1 MVIEGKHMEILK
13 KVLAITSFGLI
24 LTLFFIPTQVGA
36 TDCSSGCTS
45 CTEASKTCT
54 DCTAQNCTDYCHLI
68 NLKCSGIASPSNQ
81 VCICNPIQAT
91 EFEGIIDNIID
102 FIFKIALVLAPLMV
116 VIGGVLLVTS
126 GGNAQQIT
134 QAKNLI
140 LWTAIG
146 FFILLLAKGI
156 LSLIEQILGVR

>member
-1 MVIEGKHMEILK
+1 MKKLFSILILSGILF
-13 KVLAITSFGLI
+13 LAIF
-24 LTLFFIPTQVGA
+24 TLAKTTASNCIEYCDDPA
-36 TDCSSGCTS
+36 TYDPPSG
-45 CTEASKTCT
+45 
-54 DCTAQNCTDYCHLI
+54 
-68 NLKCSGIASPSNQ
+68 Q
-81 VCICNPIQAT
+81 VCICNPLEA
-91 EFEGIIDNIID
+91 EDFEVIIGNIID